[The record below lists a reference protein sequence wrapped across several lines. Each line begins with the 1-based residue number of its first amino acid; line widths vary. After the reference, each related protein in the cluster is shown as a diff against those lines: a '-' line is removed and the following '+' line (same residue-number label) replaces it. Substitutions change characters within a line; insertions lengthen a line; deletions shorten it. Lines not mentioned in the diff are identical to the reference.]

1 MARENLNG
9 VHDLSQLSP
18 EEINSISE
26 HYGHLLAEVQKVK
39 TNQVRNIF
47 STVMVLRTKLQTLR
61 KNEKGNE
68 DNKEQWF
75 DEFRNDLILI
85 KPKLAYA
92 SGRQRNV
99 RPLYELLSKGV
110 DATVNANDKEKAL
123 KNFIQ
128 LVESIVAYHKFYGGN

>member
-18 EEINSISE
+18 EDINSISE
-26 HYGHLLAEVQKVK
+26 HYGHILADKREGIK

-47 STVMVLRTKLQTLR
+47 STVTALRTKLQTD
-61 KNEKGNE
+61 KKWS
-68 DNKEQWF
+68 DKIH
-75 DEFRNDLILI
+75 NDLILI

-92 SGRQRNV
+92 AGRQKNV
-99 RPLYELLSKGV
+99 KPLYELLSKGI
-110 DATVNANDKEKAL
+110 DATVKANDKEKAL

-128 LVESIVAYHKFYGGN
+128 LVESIVAYHKFHGGN

>member
-1 MARENLNG
+1 MARENLDG
-9 VHDLSQLSP
+9 VQDLSQLSP
-18 EEINSISE
+18 EDINSISE
-26 HYGHLLAEVQKVK
+26 HYGYKLADKREGIK

-47 STVMVLRTKLQTLR
+47 STVMALRTKLQTD
-61 KNEKGNE
+61 KK
-68 DNKEQWF
+68 WS
-75 DEFRNDLILI
+75 DEIYNDLILI

-92 SGRQRNV
+92 AGRQKNV
-99 RPLYELLSKGV
+99 KPLYELLSKGV